1 MIAFVRV
8 ACVKPGKQGAAMAF
22 AKEVSAFLKGNYH
35 LDLEVLRPIGGNPQ
49 RIAWSTRYADM
60 TAMDTITNKFLAD
73 PKYWEL
79 LNSAS
84 ECFIAGATRDEI
96 WQTT

>member
-8 ACVKPGKQGAAMAF
+8 AGVKPGKQVAAVAF
-22 AKEVSAFLKGNYH
+22 AKEVSAFLKGSYH
-35 LDLEVLRPIGGNPQ
+35 LDLEVLRPVGGNPQ
-49 RIAWSTRYADM
+49 RIAWSTRYADLA
-60 TAMDTITNKFLAD
+60 AMEATTTRMLAD

-79 LNSAS
+79 VNGAA
-84 ECFIAGATRDEI
+84 ECFIAGSMRDSI

>member
-8 ACVKPGKQGAAMAF
+8 AGIKPGKQGAAMAF
-22 AKEVSAFLKGNYH
+22 AKEVTAFLKQSYH
-35 LDLEVLRPIGGNPQ
+35 LDLEVLRPVGGNPQ
-49 RIAWSTRYADM
+49 RLAWSTRYADL
-60 TAMDTITNKFLAD
+60 AAFESITNKFLAD

-79 LNSAS
+79 LNTAS
-84 ECFIAGATRDEI
+84 ECFIPGSIRDDI